1 MKTHHIILTVL
12 LLYGLGYFS
21 GYNRSTKEIPSPTLE
36 ECETHFLHWET
47 IPPETT
53 KVYYEVPPAPIAEE
67 ATIIAYTDSSQQ
79 VEPSQAELQPISQQ
93 RIYRGEKVF
102 QAGTLYYNHFVKG
115 RMDSSELIFQARP
128 LPYVAVPDYQ
138 RKAGWYLTGG
148 IQGNAQTLGMPLG
161 LDYIPK
167 RGRWKYGVEY
177 DLLRREIELEV
188 GFRLFE
194 TR

>member
-1 MKTHHIILTVL
+1 MKTHHIILMIL

-21 GYNRSTKEIPSPTLE
+21 GSCNRRTETLSIPTPE

-47 IPPETT
+47 IPPETA
-53 KVYYEVPPAPIAEE
+53 KVYYEVPPAPIATT
-67 ATIIAYTDSSQQ
+67 TIEYTDSSQQ
-79 VEPSQAELQPISQQ
+79 FEPGQADLQPISQQ
-93 RIYRGEKVF
+93 RIYRGEKIF
-102 QAGTLYYNHFVKG
+102 QAGTLYYQHYVKG
-115 RMDSSELIFQARP
+115 RMDSSELVFQARP
-128 LPYVAVPDYQ
+128 LPYVTVPSYE
-138 RKAGWYLTGG
+138 RKAALYITGG
-148 IQGNAQTLGMPLG
+148 IQGKAQTLGIPVG

-188 GFRLFE
+188 GLRLFE